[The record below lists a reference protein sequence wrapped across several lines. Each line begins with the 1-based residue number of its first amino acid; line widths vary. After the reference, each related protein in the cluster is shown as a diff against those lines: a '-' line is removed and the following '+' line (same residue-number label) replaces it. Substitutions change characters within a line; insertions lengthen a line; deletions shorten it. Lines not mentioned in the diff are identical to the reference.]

1 MSDLEFS
8 IKLESDVKNLMQ
20 AIINFENWPNYL
32 PAQLKSVKIIEKREN
47 EITTEEILVF
57 KTIIKN
63 EIKQTTI
70 HKIVSD
76 HSIQS
81 KVISGHAKGTV
92 SNILLN
98 EIESG
103 TDVIIKIQLKL
114 SLKSKFLSPIIKKVY
129 KRMLH
134 GVLLKIDFSLL
145 DKEVK
150 S

>member
-1 MSDLEFS
+1 MGDLEFS
-8 IKLESDVKNLMQ
+8 IKLKSDIKSLMQ
-20 AIINFENWPNYL
+20 AIVDFENWPNYL
-32 PAQLKSVKIIEKREN
+32 PVQLKSVKIIEKREN

-70 HKIVSD
+70 HKIISD

-81 KVISGHAKGTV
+81 KVISGHAKGTIF
-92 SNILLN
+92 NILLN

-103 TDVIIKIQLKL
+103 TDAIVKIQLKL
-114 SLKSKFLSPIIKKVY
+114 SLRSKFLSPIIKKVY
-129 KRMLH
+129 KRLLH